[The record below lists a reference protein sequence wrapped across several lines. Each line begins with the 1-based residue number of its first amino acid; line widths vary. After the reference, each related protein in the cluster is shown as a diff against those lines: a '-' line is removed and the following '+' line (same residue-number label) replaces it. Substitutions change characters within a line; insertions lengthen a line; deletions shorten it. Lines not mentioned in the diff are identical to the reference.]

1 MTSRSRRPG
10 QASVEFM
17 INADPVRAAFQRR
30 SLEALDRIASTAP
43 IESLA
48 DALAASTDVGT
59 LARAL
64 GDNAVVGA
72 AVVSLEPLAPLIAR
86 NAEHRMEL
94 LEAAGGTLN
103 APEVALF
110 LNVSRQAVDKRRR
123 SQGLL
128 ALRQGG
134 DWRYP
139 RCQFNEAEHDV
150 IADLPRF
157 LKEAKISSPWVVLD
171 LLLAPDDALNGKT
184 PLEVLHTAGWT
195 DALARILRIEHGDGF
210 A

>member
-1 MTSRSRRPG
+1 M
-10 QASVEFM
+10 
-17 INADPVRAAFQRR
+17 D
-30 SLEALDRIASTAP
+30 
-43 IESLA
+43 
-48 DALAASTDVGT
+48 
-59 LARAL
+59 
-64 GDNAVVGA
+64 
-72 AVVSLEPLAPLIAR
+72 
-86 NAEHRMEL
+86 L

-103 APEVALF
+103 APEVAL
-110 LNVSRQAVDKRRR
+110 LSVSRQAVDKRRR
-123 SQGLL
+123 SHGLL

-171 LLLAPDDALNGKT
+171 LLLAPDDALDGKT
-184 PLEVLHTAGWT
+184 PLEVLHTEGWT